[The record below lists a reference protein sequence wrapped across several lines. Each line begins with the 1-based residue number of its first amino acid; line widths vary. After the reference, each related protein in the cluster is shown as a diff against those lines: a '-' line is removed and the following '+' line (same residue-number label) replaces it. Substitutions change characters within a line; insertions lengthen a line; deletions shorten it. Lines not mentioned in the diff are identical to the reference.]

1 MRCFLT
7 KSPCK
12 GQRRS
17 VSRGQVMKYRT
28 EFCKSSKQKYK
39 PCESCLVSCLAGTK
53 HFMFLCRNQTQ
64 LVMWSSLDMKTDETL
79 GFSNVSLSECN
90 YTKFRLYLNRYSIN
104 A

>member
-7 KSPCK
+7 KSPFK

-28 EFCKSSKQKYK
+28 EFYKSSKQKYK
-39 PCESCLVSCLAGTK
+39 PCESCLAGTK
-53 HFMFLCRNQTQ
+53 HVVFLCRNQTQ
-64 LVMWSSLDMKTDETL
+64 FVMWSSLDMKTDETL

-90 YTKFRLYLNRYSIN
+90 YTKLRRYPNRYPIN